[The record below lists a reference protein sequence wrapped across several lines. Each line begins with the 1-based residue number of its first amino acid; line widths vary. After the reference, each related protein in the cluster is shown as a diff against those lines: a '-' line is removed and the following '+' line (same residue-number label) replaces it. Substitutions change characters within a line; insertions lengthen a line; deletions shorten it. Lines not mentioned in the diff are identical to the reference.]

1 MTLLIAAT
9 IIAMGGGQPDYPT
22 VDVNIGGRGQLT
34 IELYPEKAPKTV
46 AHFRKLVRDGFYD
59 GVRFHRVQNN
69 PRPFIVMTGDP
80 FSKTLPLGD
89 PKIGTGGSG
98 STVPFEKNDLQFVNG
113 TLGLSRDKK
122 DQNSGDSQ
130 FFITNGPQRFLEGT
144 YVGFGRVIKGLDVI
158 PKIERGDRIISIR
171 EAN

>member
-9 IIAMGGGQPDYPT
+9 IITMGGGLPDYPT
-22 VDVNIGGRGQLT
+22 IQMTIEGRGQLT

-46 AHFRKLVRDGFYD
+46 AHFRKLVREGFYD
-59 GVRFHRVQNN
+59 GVRFHRVQNK

-89 PKIGTGGSG
+89 SKIGTGGSG
-98 STVPFEKNDLQFVNG
+98 TTVPFEKNDLQFVNG
-113 TLGLSRDKK
+113 TLGLSRDKE

-130 FFITNGPQRFLEGT
+130 FFITNGAQRFLEGT

-158 PKIERGDRIISIR
+158 PKIELGNKIVSMR
-171 EAN
+171 ELR